1 MNSLLGYI
9 KKRKD
14 ISIIFFIIA
23 VLTAYLSSKLSI
35 YLGSFFDLA
44 NESISIGIDELFR
57 FTLISLFWYIVLNL
71 ILDVTKIKFINIIS
85 VFSKEN
91 FIEKLFKKSVVEFN
105 KENKGEYK
113 SLIISDINQII
124 DLFITY
130 RFEIMNNMAKLI
142 VSIIVLLRINV
153 FGTLLV
159 LILSIFPIIVSMLL
173 SSKIGFYVQKFI
185 GGKQEFIKRSSE
197 LLTGFDTFTIYD
209 SKINAINEFKK
220 TNRKEAEIKRKS
232 FIFIEGL
239 SAIIGITSISITI
252 LTMIV
257 GMFIALKG
265 WITIGQVFTLSFI
278 SNGVSTPLMELS
290 SIIPEYLSGKKI
302 VDKYEGL
309 LKTDENKREKAFN
322 FEKGISIKDLGLSR
336 DKKILEDINIELE
349 KNNKYLIVGGSGSGK
364 STLVK
369 LLIGQLDDYKGDI
382 YWDNINLREISEKSV
397 YENVTYL
404 PQEAF
409 LFNDTIRNNLTI
421 FNNDISDEK
430 IYEVLEFVN
439 LKKRFKDL
447 NEGLDYVINEEKSNL
462 SGGEKQRLAL
472 ARGFLYL
479 NKILIMDEA
488 TSALDNENFRDIEN
502 KIANIDNLT
511 VINICHRFNEELIN
525 KYSKVI
531 NFEKGKIV

>member
-14 ISIIFFIIA
+14 ITIIFLIIA
-23 VLTAYLSSKLSI
+23 VSTAYLSSKLSI
-35 YLGSFFDLA
+35 YLGNFFDLA
-44 NESISIGIDELFR
+44 GGSISIGIDELFR
-57 FTLISLFWYIVLNL
+57 FTLMSLFGYVVLNL
-71 ILDVTKIKFINIIS
+71 VLDVVKGKFINIIS
-85 VFSKEN
+85 IFLKEN
-91 FIEKLFKKSVVEFN
+91 FIERLFKKSIVEFN
-105 KENKGEYK
+105 KKDKIEYK

-130 RFEIMNNMAKLI
+130 RFEIINNMAKII

-153 FGTLLV
+153 LGTLLV
-159 LILSIFPIIVSMLL
+159 LMLSTFPIIVSILL
-173 SSKIGFYVQKFI
+173 SSKIGVYVQKFI
-185 GGKQEFIKRSSE
+185 GGKQEFIKRNSE
-197 LLTGFDTFTIYD
+197 LLTGFDTFTIYG
-209 SKINAINEFKK
+209 SKTNAINEFEK

-239 SAIIGITSISITI
+239 SGIIGITSISITI

-257 GMFIALKG
+257 GMFLALKG

-278 SNGVSTPLMELS
+278 SNGVSTPLMDLS
-290 SIIPEYLSGKKI
+290 SIIPEYLGGKKI

-309 LKTDENKREKAFN
+309 LEINEIKREKPIN
-322 FEKGISIKDLGLSR
+322 FEKGISSKDLGLSR
-336 DKKILEDINIELE
+336 DKKILENINIELE
-349 KNNKYLIVGGSGSGK
+349 KDNKYLFVGGSGSGK

-369 LLIGQLDDYKGDI
+369 LLIGQLDDYEGDI
-382 YWDNINLREISEKSV
+382 YWNNINLDEISEESI

-409 LFNDTIRNNLTI
+409 LLNDTIRNNLTL
-421 FNNDISDEK
+421 FNSDISDEK
-430 IYEVLEFVN
+430 IYEALEFVN
-439 LKKRFKDL
+439 LKEMFKGST
-447 NEGLDYVINEEKSNL
+447 EGLDYVINEEKSNL

-472 ARGFLYL
+472 ARGLLYL
-479 NKILIMDEA
+479 NKVLIMDEA

-502 KIANIDNLT
+502 KIANIGNLT
-511 VINICHRFNEELIN
+511 VINVCHRINEEFKS